1 MLLLRSIRKKL
12 QSNGFDLCD
21 PIHTAWYNQL
31 ITNEGLVTSGALKI
45 LPEPSSS
52 VLDDDSSNGDTAPSS
67 YNAVLIGNTKAI
79 WPSFIDWLAMKVEE
93 KKRQHVDDI
102 KSSSSSS
109 VRRDDDDGSDIKSS
123 HEIAVEDVIHSNP
136 FDTYCEESLSRSL
149 QELLHHNEDD
159 ASKSITSYDL
169 FWSNGKRQ
177 KVTISNNNGHQLNNV
192 SPNDD
197 VKEKEVY
204 HCYNDTQDSFLVS
217 MQRIASISGQY
228 WHDEANTKLCV
239 HPVYGTWTAFRA
251 LVIFETTENLDIN
264 SDDRSSCIR
273 STISSVPPPPPPP
286 CPCPVSEE
294 EMKEAKKI
302 FDYAL
307 EMNMSDSGSDINIGS
322 YGTQSNKSWAQ
333 LCTFLHNQVC
343 QGSDWDEVPESMKP
357 WIELRNAISIGRDD
371 WKYDE
376 AQLLYHYT
384 KDPNIL
390 RRELSRIF

>member
-1 MLLLRSIRKKL
+1 MACYESWREKRL
-12 QSNGFDLCD
+12 QQD
-21 PIHTAWYNQL
+21 
-31 ITNEGLVTSGALKI
+31 
-45 LPEPSSS
+45 
-52 VLDDDSSNGDTAPSS
+52 
-67 YNAVLIGNTKAI
+67 
-79 WPSFIDWLAMKVEE
+79 
-93 KKRQHVDDI
+93 KR
-102 KSSSSSS
+102 SSSSSII
-109 VRRDDDDGSDIKSS
+109 RDDDGSDIKSS
-123 HEIAVEDVIHSNP
+123 HERAVEDVIHSNP

-149 QELLHHNEDD
+149 QELLHHSED
-159 ASKSITSYDL
+159 ASKSITYDL

-177 KVTISNNNGHQLNNV
+177 KVTISNNNGHHQLNNV

-217 MQRIASISGQY
+217 MQRIASVTGQY

-239 HPVYGTWTAFRA
+239 HPLYGTWTAFRA
-251 LVIFETTENLDIN
+251 LVVFETTENLDN
-264 SDDRSSCIR
+264 SDERSSGNR
-273 STISSVPPPPPPP
+273 STISPVPPPPP

-294 EMKEAKKI
+294 EIKEAKKI

-307 EMNMSDSGSDINIGS
+307 EMNMTDSGSDNNIGS

-357 WIELRNAISIGRDD
+357 WIELRNVISVGRDD
-371 WKYDE
+371 WKYDD

-390 RRELSRIF
+390 RKELSRIV

>member
-52 VLDDDSSNGDTAPSS
+52 VLDDDSSNGDTTPSS

-109 VRRDDDDGSDIKSS
+109 VRRDHDDGSDIKSS

-136 FDTYCEESLSRSL
+136 FDTYCEETLSRSL

-307 EMNMSDSGSDINIGS
+307 EMNMSDSGSDNNIGS

-357 WIELRNAISIGRDD
+357 WIELRNGISIGRDD